1 MGSITFT
8 PNDKIMKIENSLSG
22 LIPKLHG
29 WITLQE
35 KWTWNHRDVS
45 RTQSNIFD
53 RAFIAKIVDD

>member
-29 WITLQE
+29 LITLQE
-35 KWTWNHRDVS
+35 KWT
-45 RTQSNIFD
+45 
-53 RAFIAKIVDD
+53 